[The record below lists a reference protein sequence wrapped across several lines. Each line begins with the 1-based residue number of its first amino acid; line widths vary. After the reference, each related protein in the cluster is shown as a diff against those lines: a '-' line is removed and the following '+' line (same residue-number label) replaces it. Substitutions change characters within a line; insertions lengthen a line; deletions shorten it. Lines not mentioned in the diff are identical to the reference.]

1 MLELSLDGIT
11 VGASSRI
18 RPLLA
23 EILARFPDSIHSIY
37 VTGSALTPDFNE
49 KRSDVNSLIMLN
61 ELNFEFLRSLA
72 PLGKKFGSKG
82 VAAPILMTPEYVS
95 ESLDVFPMEFLELK
109 MIHKTVYGKDILE
122 SVEIEKPLL
131 RLQCEREIKTRLMGL
146 RQGYISVLGHA
157 DKVSGILS
165 SSITGCIPLFRAV
178 IFLTGNEPPV
188 VKSDVI
194 KALEEATGVR
204 GDAFTKALLLKDK
217 DGDDALSLFEEY
229 YANLESVSDIINAL
243 EQ

>member
-18 RPLLA
+18 RPFLT
-23 EILARFPDSIHSIY
+23 EILSRFPDSIHSIY

-61 ELNFEFLRSLA
+61 EMKLEFLRSLA
-72 PLGKKFGSKG
+72 PLGRKFGAKG

-95 ESLDVFPMEFLELK
+95 QSLDVFPMEFLELK
-109 MIHKTVYGKDILE
+109 MIHKTIYGKDILE
-122 SVEIEKPLL
+122 GIEIEKPLL

-146 RQGYISVLGHA
+146 RQGYISVLGKA
-157 DKVSGILS
+157 DKVSRILS
-165 SSITGCIPLFRAV
+165 GSITGCIPLFRAV
-178 IFLTGNEPPV
+178 IYLEGKEPPV
-188 VKSDVI
+188 TKAEVI
-194 KALEEATGVR
+194 NALAEATGVK
-204 GDAFTKALLLKDK
+204 GGAFAKVLSLQDK

-229 YANLESVSDIINAL
+229 YSNLESVSAIINAL

>member
-1 MLELSLDGIT
+1 MLELSLEGIT

-18 RPLLA
+18 RPFLT
-23 EILARFPDSIHSIY
+23 EILSRFPDSIHSIY

-61 ELNFEFLRSLA
+61 EMHLSFLRDIA

-82 VAAPILMTPEYVS
+82 VAAPILMTPKYVS
-95 ESLDVFPMEFLELK
+95 QSLDVFPMEFLELR
-109 MIHKTVYGKDILE
+109 MIHKTIYGPDILE
-122 SVEIEKPLL
+122 GIEIDKILL

-146 RQGYISVLGHA
+146 RQGYISVLGNA
-157 DKVSGILS
+157 DKVSRILS
-165 SSITGCIPLFRAV
+165 GSITGCIPIFRAV
-178 IFLTGNEPPV
+178 IYLEGKEPPV
-188 VKSDVI
+188 IKADVI
-194 KALEEATGVR
+194 SGLAESTGLKTGALSKV
-204 GDAFTKALLLKDK
+204 LLLKDK

-229 YANLESVSDIINAL
+229 YKNLESVSDVINAL

>member
-23 EILARFPDSIHSIY
+23 EILARFPNSIHSIY

-109 MIHKTVYGKDILE
+109 MIHKTVYGADILE
-122 SVEIEKPLL
+122 GIEIEKSLL

-146 RQGYISVLGHA
+146 RQGYISVLGKA
-157 DKVSGILS
+157 DKVSLVLA

-178 IFLTGNEPPV
+178 IYLTGKEPPV
-188 VKSDVI
+188 TKADII
-194 KALEEATGVR
+194 KALSEATGV
-204 GDAFTKALLLKDK
+204 GSTAFAKALLLKDK
-217 DGDDALSLFEEY
+217 DSDDALLLFEEY
-229 YANLESVSDIINAL
+229 YANLESVSNIINAL